1 MDKKSLTVTEITGFI
16 KTILEE
22 SFTEVRV
29 TGEISNFRPSSTGHW
44 YFTMKDKDAAISA
57 VMFKNRINGI
67 KFTPKDGEKVTVE
80 GSLSVY
86 PQRGSYQIICEKIEP
101 AGEGD
106 ILARLEELKQKLYKE
121 GLFDENRKRPLPLYP
136 ETIAVITSPTGA
148 AIRDILQI
156 TRRRNPS
163 VSVNILPSKVQGEDA
178 PEDLIRQLKTAN
190 KFKLGEVI
198 IIGRG
203 GGSLEDLLPFSDENL
218 VRAIAS
224 SEIPVVSAV
233 GHEIDWALSDFAAD
247 KRAPTPS
254 AAAEITVPE
263 KSRIDALVNDLEKN
277 LLDEIT
283 NRIEKIK
290 LKAAQFKIENIENRF
305 YKILQPFLLRFDDLK
320 ENLFSTMVSK
330 VELYRQET
338 RILRTKL
345 EERNPLE
352 ILKRG
357 FSIVRDKETG
367 KILRFRNDISGG
379 QKLSILNSE
388 ATYTAVVESIE
399 NKSPVTDNSLS
410 LIHGG
415 GI

>member
-1 MDKKSLTVTEITGFI
+1 MMDKKSLTVTEITGFI

-218 VRAIAS
+218 VRAIAL

-330 VELYRQET
+330 VELYRQEA

-399 NKSPVTDNSLS
+399 NKSPVTDNSL
-410 LIHGG
+410 
-415 GI
+415 

>member
-1 MDKKSLTVTEITGFI
+1 MDKKSLTVTEITGLI

-330 VELYRQET
+330 VELYRQEA

-399 NKSPVTDNSLS
+399 NKSPVTDNSL
-410 LIHGG
+410 
-415 GI
+415 

>member
-121 GLFDENRKRPLPLYP
+121 GLFDENRKRHLPLYP

-320 ENLFSTMVSK
+320 ENLFSTMFSK
-330 VELYRQET
+330 VELYRQEA

-399 NKSPVTDNSLS
+399 NKSPVTDNSL
-410 LIHGG
+410 
-415 GI
+415 

>member
-1 MDKKSLTVTEITGFI
+1 MMDKKSLTVTEITGFI

-399 NKSPVTDNSLS
+399 NKSPVTDNSL
-410 LIHGG
+410 
-415 GI
+415 

>member
-247 KRAPTPS
+247 KRVPTPS

-330 VELYRQET
+330 VELYRQEA

-399 NKSPVTDNSLS
+399 NKSPVTDNSL
-410 LIHGG
+410 
-415 GI
+415 

>member
-106 ILARLEELKQKLYKE
+106 ILARLEELKQKLYQE

-330 VELYRQET
+330 VELYRQEA

-399 NKSPVTDNSLS
+399 NKSPVTDNSL
-410 LIHGG
+410 
-415 GI
+415 

>member
-190 KFKLGEVI
+190 RFKLGEVI

-218 VRAIAS
+218 VRAIAA

-263 KSRIDALVNDLEKN
+263 KSRIDSLVNDLEKN

-330 VELYRQET
+330 VELYRQEA

-399 NKSPVTDNSLS
+399 NKSPVTDNSL
-410 LIHGG
+410 
-415 GI
+415 

>member
-156 TRRRNPS
+156 TRRRNPF

-330 VELYRQET
+330 VELYRQEA

-399 NKSPVTDNSLS
+399 NKSPVTDNSL
-410 LIHGG
+410 
-415 GI
+415 

>member
-121 GLFDENRKRPLPLYP
+121 GLFDQDRKRPLPLYP

-330 VELYRQET
+330 VELYRQEA

-399 NKSPVTDNSLS
+399 NKSPVTDNSL
-410 LIHGG
+410 
-415 GI
+415 

>member
-106 ILARLEELKQKLYKE
+106 ILAQLEELKQKLYKE

-330 VELYRQET
+330 VELYRQEA

-399 NKSPVTDNSLS
+399 NKSPVTDNSL
-410 LIHGG
+410 
-415 GI
+415 

>member
-330 VELYRQET
+330 VELYRQEA

-367 KILRFRNDISGG
+367 KILRLRNDISGG

-399 NKSPVTDNSLS
+399 NKSPVTDNSL
-410 LIHGG
+410 
-415 GI
+415 

>member
-330 VELYRQET
+330 VELYRQEA

-399 NKSPVTDNSLS
+399 NKSPLTDNSL
-410 LIHGG
+410 
-415 GI
+415 

>member
-1 MDKKSLTVTEITGFI
+1 MDKKSLTVTEITSFI

-330 VELYRQET
+330 VELYRQEA

-399 NKSPVTDNSLS
+399 NKSPVTDNSL
-410 LIHGG
+410 
-415 GI
+415 

>member
-283 NRIEKIK
+283 NRIEKLK

-330 VELYRQET
+330 VELYRQEA

-399 NKSPVTDNSLS
+399 NKSPVTDNSL
-410 LIHGG
+410 
-415 GI
+415 

>member
-1 MDKKSLTVTEITGFI
+1 MMDKKSLTVTEITGFI

-330 VELYRQET
+330 VELYRQEA

-399 NKSPVTDNSLS
+399 NKSPVTDNSL
-410 LIHGG
+410 
-415 GI
+415 